1 MDNHTVVNFE
11 NFLLL
16 NESKTL
22 GKMDLGIIGPL
33 ANWSMKLQAY
43 PAPNHGMIGY
53 AIDEEDNLELT
64 YLEKKI
70 KLPSKCCDVKK
81 TPSFASI
88 EIKPYT
94 SWFSK
99 EENREMLENFI
110 EDYIN
115 DKTQQNQEEVSSVK
129 NDVQIILDSIGI
141 QGNVTDCRKISD
153 CFYEADLDNGLQ
165 VEIKKSNSDDLFKNV
180 KIYKDSNSKFA
191 DIKLKR
197 NGIGKFIEFRCPG
210 GIYSESADSISQLFK
225 MPTTKYLMC
234 VCLGSLE
241 KDKETDL
248 LSHLQKLIRYHSKE
262 TNNVKKYEMEKE
274 EIQRL
279 KDILSHTLKTSD
291 LEEMVGGL
299 SPEK

>member
-22 GKMDLGIIGPL
+22 GKMNLGIIGPL

-53 AIDEEDNLELT
+53 ALDEEDNLELA
-64 YLEKKI
+64 YLDKKI

-110 EDYIN
+110 EDYLN
-115 DKTQQNQEEVSSVK
+115 DKTQQKQDEVTSAK

-165 VEIKKSNSDDLFKNV
+165 VEMKKSNPDDLFKNF
-180 KIYKDSNSKFA
+180 KI
-191 DIKLKR
+191 
-197 NGIGKFIEFRCPG
+197 
-210 GIYSESADSISQLFK
+210 
-225 MPTTKYLMC
+225 
-234 VCLGSLE
+234 
-241 KDKETDL
+241 
-248 LSHLQKLIRYHSKE
+248 
-262 TNNVKKYEMEKE
+262 
-274 EIQRL
+274 
-279 KDILSHTLKTSD
+279 
-291 LEEMVGGL
+291 
-299 SPEK
+299 

>member
-1 MDNHTVVNFE
+1 MDNHTVVSFE

-16 NESKTL
+16 KESKTL

-43 PAPNHGMIGY
+43 PAPNNGMIGY
-53 AIDEEDNLELT
+53 AIDEEENLELS
-64 YLEKKI
+64 YLDKKLKI
-70 KLPSKCCDVKK
+70 PGKCCDVKK
-81 TPSFASI
+81 TPNFASI

-110 EDYIN
+110 EDYLN
-115 DKTQQNQEEVSSVK
+115 DRTHQKVDEVSSAK
-129 NDVQIILDSIGI
+129 SDIQIILDSIGVN
-141 QGNVTDCRKISD
+141 GNVTNCRKISD

-165 VEIKKSNSDDLFKNV
+165 VEIKKSNENDLFKNL

-191 DIKLKR
+191 DVKLKR
-197 NGIGKFIEFRCPG
+197 SGVGQYIEFRCPG
-210 GIYSESADSISQLFK
+210 GSYSETGDSISSLFK
-225 MPTTKYLMC
+225 MPTTKYLMG
-234 VCLGSLE
+234 VCLGSIE
-241 KDKETDL
+241 KDKEADL
-248 LSHLQKLIRYHSKE
+248 LSHLQKLIKYHSKE
-262 TNNVKKYEMEKE
+262 KTNVNKYEMEKE

-279 KDILSHTLKTSD
+279 KDMLSHTLKTSD
-291 LEEMVGGL
+291 LEEMIRGI

>member
-22 GKMDLGIIGPL
+22 GKMNLGIIGPL

-43 PAPNHGMIGY
+43 PEPNHGMIGY
-53 AIDEEDNLELT
+53 AIDEEDNLELA
-64 YLEKKI
+64 YLDKRI

-110 EDYIN
+110 EDYLN
-115 DKTQQNQEEVSSVK
+115 DKTQQKHDEVSSAK
-129 NDVQIILDSIGI
+129 SDIQIILDSIGI
-141 QGNVTDCRKISD
+141 DGNVTDCRKISD

-165 VEIKKSNSDDLFKNV
+165 VEIKKSNPNDLFKNF

-191 DIKLKR
+191 DVKLKR
-197 NGIGKFIEFRCPG
+197 NGIGKFVEFRCPG
-210 GIYSESADSISQLFK
+210 GTYSETSDSISSLFK
-225 MPTTKYLMC
+225 MPTTKYLMG

-241 KDKETDL
+241 KDKESEL
-248 LSHLQKLIRYHSKE
+248 LSHLQKLIKYHSKE
-262 TNNVKKYEMEKE
+262 KTNVKKYEMEKE

-279 KDILSHTLKTSD
+279 KDMLSHTLKTSD
-291 LEEMVGGL
+291 LEEMVRGL
-299 SPEK
+299 APEK